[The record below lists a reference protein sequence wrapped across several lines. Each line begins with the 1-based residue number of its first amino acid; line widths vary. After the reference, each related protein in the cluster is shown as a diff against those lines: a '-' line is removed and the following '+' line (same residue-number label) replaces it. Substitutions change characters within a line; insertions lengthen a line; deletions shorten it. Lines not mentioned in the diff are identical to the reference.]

1 MNNNTILTEL
11 LQESSSRAHINLSDK
26 QLEQFNKYYEML
38 IERNKVMNL
47 TAITEYKDVVIKH
60 FIDSLS
66 LNRVIDLDKNLSLI
80 DMGTGAGFPGI
91 PLKIAFPKLKIV
103 LLDSL
108 NKRVG
113 FLNDVIQELDLKDIT
128 AIHGRAEDIAKNVLY
143 RENFDLCVSRAV
155 ARLASLSEYC
165 IPYVKEGGHFVPY
178 KAGNIEEEL
187 KEAKKAIEVLGGKLI
202 KIDSFIL
209 AESDIERTLVLIK
222 KEKKTPKAY
231 PRSAGKPT
239 KEPIK

>member
-1 MNNNTILTEL
+1 MNNNTIFTDLLKECNISLTD
-11 LQESSSRAHINLSDK
+11 R

-47 TAITEYKDVVIKH
+47 TAITEYSDVVIKH

-66 LNRVIDLDKNLSLI
+66 LKRVMDLDQDLSLI

-91 PLKIAFPKLKIV
+91 PLKIAFPRLNIV

-113 FLNDVIQELDLKDIT
+113 FLNDVIKELGLTGIK
-128 AIHGRAEDIAKNVLY
+128 AIHGRAEDYGKDPAY
-143 RENFDLCVSRAV
+143 REKFDLCVSRAV
-155 ARLASLSEYC
+155 ARLSSLAEYC
-165 IPYVKEGGHFVPY
+165 IPYVKEGGYFVPY
-178 KAGNIEEEL
+178 KAGNMEEEL
-187 KEAKKAIEVLGGKLI
+187 QESSKAIHVLGGKLL
-202 KIDSFIL
+202 KTESFIL
-209 AESDIERTLVLIK
+209 PESDIERTLILIK
-222 KEKKTPKAY
+222 KERKTPKAY